1 MKKQLLYIGI
11 LLATVLIS
19 LYVSV
24 YHFQLLMIHG
34 ESMEPTCKS
43 GSIVL
48 LEKRPAEYRR
58 GDIVLCRCDSVGRS
72 LVKRIAAVPGDEL
85 YAVGDTLY
93 INGAEAAPL
102 PEKARRADCIGGS
115 RFVLPEGKYFLLG
128 DNLEHSIDSRYAE
141 IGPVEESD
149 LRGRVFDADSY

>member
-1 MKKQLLYIGI
+1 MKKQLSYIGI
-11 LLATVLIS
+11 LLAVVLLA

-24 YHFQLLMIHG
+24 FRLQLLLIHG
-34 ESMEPTCKS
+34 QSMEPTYKS

-48 LEKRPAEYRR
+48 LEKQPDEYRR
-58 GDIVLCRCDSVGRS
+58 GNVVLCRCDSVGRS

-102 PEKARRADCIGGS
+102 PEKAQRADCIGEAP
-115 RFVLPEGKYFLLG
+115 FVLPEGEYFLLG
-128 DNLEHSIDSRYAE
+128 DNLEHSIDSRYAG
-141 IGPVEESD
+141 IGLVAGENF
-149 LRGRVFDADSY
+149 RGRIIP